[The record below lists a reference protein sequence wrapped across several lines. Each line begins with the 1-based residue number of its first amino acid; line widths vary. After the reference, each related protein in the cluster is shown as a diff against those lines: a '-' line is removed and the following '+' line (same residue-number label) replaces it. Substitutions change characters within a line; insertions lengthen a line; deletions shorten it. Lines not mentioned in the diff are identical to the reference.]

1 MVKRKKWQ
9 TTVWWKMFTNHIS
22 TQDFP
27 LEGIKNTHQWYSI
40 FKPPN
45 KKRTKTQRGTW
56 PEWVY
61 RWQINIGRCSTSL
74 DITGIQIKAAV
85 RHHYR
90 PWGQLKKKKKKTKPT
105 TDEKMEQQALS
116 CSAGCDAKWQ
126 NYFRQVFWKLLIKL
140 NMSYPTTYDLTPGLI
155 YQIELKTEV
164 CAKTFFSPTCL
175 QQLNSWS
182 LNTRKKPQVLQLANI
197 GLAKKFICVFL

>member
-1 MVKRKKWQ
+1 MKDMVKRKKRQ

-61 RWQINIGRCSTSL
+61 RWQINIRRCSTSL

-90 PWGQLKKKKKKTKPT
+90 PWGQLKKEKKDKTNYWWEDGT
-105 TDEKMEQQALS
+105 T
-116 CSAGCDAKWQ
+116 GT
-126 NYFRQVFWKLLIKL
+126 LLLRWLRCKVTEL
-140 NMSYPTTYDLTPGLI
+140 FQTSVLEVSYKVKHVLPYHLWSHSWANLPNR
-155 YQIELKTEV
+155 TENWSV
-164 CAKTFFSPTCL
+164 CKNLFFPHMFAAAQFMIT
-175 QQLNSWS
+175 
-182 LNTRKKPQVLQLANI
+182 KH
-197 GLAKKFICVFL
+197 